1 MGLLNFSESNGIS
14 IFLYHSATEINAE
27 WHFAQLDRVRLP
39 NIYSHSNIMKAKK
52 IVLLVMMSIVL
63 AACVSTSIP
72 RVSASEL
79 KVGGG
84 GQYSTISAAV
94 KAANAGDTILVGP
107 GTYVE
112 NVAVN
117 KPLKIVS
124 TNGAQATV
132 VKASDASKDV
142 FLLGSTDIT
151 IQGFTVTGG
160 NTGVAFGQISNCILT
175 KCVVNGN
182 VFGVYLAGAT
192 SNLVSN
198 NNLNGNGF
206 GIYMD
211 GSSGNK
217 LSNNS
222 ASNEKGGGGK
232 ASLSDG
238 IYMFNSNNND
248 VTRCELSNNHNF
260 GVSLYQSKSNVF
272 SNNTI
277 SSNAQFGV
285 RLRNGSDNNKFS
297 FNTFKANEE
306 NGVLIGDSRG
316 NTFYFNNFVDEKSHF
331 YTQED
336 NNINSTKEQNYTFN
350 GNLFTGF
357 VGNYYS
363 NYVGTDS
370 DGNGI
375 GDSSFGQ
382 DKYPLLKPMENYGLA
397 QATPTPAPSPSSA
410 SSTSSSVDENMTA
423 TAAAQ
428 RVLTPGFETVPAM
441 LGLLF
446 AAIIAAM
453 LKKRAA

>member
-1 MGLLNFSESNGIS
+1 
-14 IFLYHSATEINAE
+14 
-27 WHFAQLDRVRLP
+27 
-39 NIYSHSNIMKAKK
+39 MKAKK
-52 IVLLVMMSIVL
+52 LLQLVVVSIIL
-63 AACVSTSIP
+63 AACVFASIP
-72 RVSASEL
+72 HVSASEL

-84 GQYSTISAAV
+84 GRYNTISAAV
-94 KAANAGDTILVGP
+94 KAANPGDTLLVAP

-112 NVAVN
+112 NVEVA
-117 KPLKIVS
+117 KPLTVKS

-132 VKASDASKDV
+132 IKASDTSKDAI
-142 FLLGSTDIT
+142 LLGSSDIS
-151 IQGFTVTGG
+151 IQGLTITGG
-160 NTGVAFGQISNCILT
+160 NTGVSFGQTSNCILT

-192 SNLVSN
+192 SNLVSD

-206 GIYMD
+206 GIYLD

-238 IYMFNSNNND
+238 IYMFNSNANS
-248 VTRCELSNNHNF
+248 VTRCDLSNNDNF
-260 GVSLYQSKSNVF
+260 GFSLYQSKNNVF

-277 SSNAQFGV
+277 SSNTQYGV
-285 RLRNGSDNNKFS
+285 RLRDGSDNNRFS
-297 FNTFKANEE
+297 FNVFKANGE
-306 NGVLIGDSRG
+306 NGVLIGNSRG

-336 NNINSTKEQNYTFN
+336 NNIYSTIKLNYTFN
-350 GNLFTGF
+350 GNPFSSF

-375 GDSSFGQ
+375 ADSSFGG
-382 DKYPLLKPMENYGLA
+382 DKYPLIKPMENYGLV
-397 QATPTPAPSPSSA
+397 QATPTPAPTATLISTSSA
-410 SSTSSSVDENMTA
+410 SEENMT
-423 TAAAQ
+423 TPTSAQ
-428 RVLTPGFETVPAM
+428 RVLTPGFETTSAI

-446 AAIIAAM
+446 AATIAAM
-453 LKKRAA
+453 LKKRAS

>member
-1 MGLLNFSESNGIS
+1 VGVTNIDSH
-14 IFLYHSATEINAE
+14 Y
-27 WHFAQLDRVRLP
+27 RV
-39 NIYSHSNIMKAKK
+39 MKAKK
-52 IVLLVMMSIVL
+52 LVQLIVVSFVL
-63 AACVSTSIP
+63 AWVVSASIT

-84 GQYSTISAAV
+84 GKYSTISAAV
-94 KAANAGDTILVGP
+94 NAANAGDTILVSP

-112 NVAVN
+112 NVVVD

-124 TNGAQATV
+124 TGGAQATL
-132 VKASDASKDV
+132 VKASDSSKEV
-142 FLLGSTDIT
+142 FLLGSADIT

-160 NTGVAFGQISNCILT
+160 NKGVSFGSSNCILT
-175 KCVVNGN
+175 NCVVNGN

-192 SNLVSN
+192 SNSVSN

-206 GIYMD
+206 GIYLD

-217 LSNNS
+217 LTNNS

-238 IYMFNSNNND
+238 IYMYNSHNNNVVRCDLSNNN
-248 VTRCELSNNHNF
+248 NF
-260 GVSLYQSKSNVF
+260 GVSLYQSKGNAF
-272 SNNTI
+272 SNNTL

-285 RLRNGSDNNKFS
+285 RLRDGSDNNKFS
-297 FNTFKANEE
+297 YNVFKANEE

-336 NNINSTKEQNYTFN
+336 NNINSTKRLNYTFN
-350 GNLFTGF
+350 GNLFSGF

-375 GDSSFGQ
+375 GDSSFGR
-382 DKYPLLKPMENYGLA
+382 DLYPLVKPMENYGTA
-397 QATPTPAPSPSSA
+397 QATPTPSS
-410 SSTSSSVDENMTA
+410 SLTSTSSINENITSA
-423 TAAAQ
+423 TASQ
-428 RVLTPGFETVPAM
+428 RALTPGFEGISAM
-441 LGLLF
+441 LGLLL
-446 AAIIAAM
+446 AVVVAT
-453 LKKRAA
+453 LSKRRAN

>member
-1 MGLLNFSESNGIS
+1 M
-14 IFLYHSATEINAE
+14 
-27 WHFAQLDRVRLP
+27 
-39 NIYSHSNIMKAKK
+39 IMKAEKLLQFV
-52 IVLLVMMSIVL
+52 IVSIVL

-94 KAANAGDTILVGP
+94 KAANAGDTILVSP

-112 NVAVN
+112 NVAVD
-117 KPLKIVS
+117 KPVKIVS
-124 TNGAQATV
+124 TNEAQATV
-132 VKASDASKDV
+132 VKASDTNKPV
-142 FLLGSTDIT
+142 FLLGSSEIT
-151 IQGFTVTGG
+151 VQGFTVTGG
-160 NTGVAFGQISNCILT
+160 NKGVAFGTSNCILT

-192 SNLVSN
+192 SNQVSN

-206 GIYMD
+206 GIYLD
-211 GSSGNK
+211 SSSGNK

-238 IYMFNSNNND
+238 IYMFNSHANSVN
-248 VTRCELSNNHNF
+248 RCDLSNNHNF

-285 RLRNGSDNNKFS
+285 RLREGSDNNKFS

-306 NGVLIGDSRG
+306 NGVLIGGSKG
-316 NTFYFNNFVDEKSHF
+316 NTFYFNNFLDEKSHS

-336 NNINSTKEQNYTFN
+336 NNINSTKELNYTFN
-350 GNLFTGF
+350 GNLFSGF

-375 GDSSFGQ
+375 GDSSFGR
-382 DKYPLLKPMENYGLA
+382 DKYPLVKPMENYGLA
-397 QATPTPAPSPSSA
+397 QATPTPAPSLSSA
-410 SSTSSSVDENMTA
+410 SSTSSVADENMTA

-428 RVLTPGFETVPAM
+428 RVLTPGFETTPAM

>member
-1 MGLLNFSESNGIS
+1 MN
-14 IFLYHSATEINAE
+14 
-27 WHFAQLDRVRLP
+27 
-39 NIYSHSNIMKAKK
+39 AKK
-52 IVLLVMMSIVL
+52 LVQLVIVSIVL
-63 AACVSTSIP
+63 AACVSTFIP

-79 KVGGG
+79 KVGGEG
-84 GQYSTISAAV
+84 KYITISAAV
-94 KAANAGDTILVGP
+94 KAANAGDTILVSP

-132 VKASDASKDV
+132 VKASDTSKDV

-160 NTGVAFGQISNCILT
+160 NKGVVFGQSNCILT
-175 KCVVNGN
+175 SCTVNGN

-206 GIYMD
+206 GIYLD

-238 IYMFNSNNND
+238 IYMYNSHNNN
-248 VTRCELSNNHNF
+248 VTQCDLSNNDNF
-260 GVSLYQSKSNVF
+260 GVSLYQSKNNVF
-272 SNNTI
+272 SHNTI
-277 SSNAQFGV
+277 SANAQFGV
-285 RLRNGSDNNKFS
+285 RLREGSDNNKFS
-297 FNTFKANEE
+297 WNTFKANEE
-306 NGVLIGDSRG
+306 NGVLIGDSNS
-316 NTFYFNNFVDEKSHF
+316 NTFYFNNFVNEKSHF

-336 NNINSTKEQNYTFN
+336 NNINSTKKLNYTFN
-350 GNLFTGF
+350 GNPFSSF

-363 NYVGTDS
+363 NYAGTDS

-375 GDSSFGQ
+375 ADSSFGG
-382 DKYPLLKPMENYGLA
+382 DKYPLVKPIENYGLP
-397 QATPTPAPSPSSA
+397 QVTPTPITTLT
-410 SSTSSSVDENMTA
+410 STSSVTDENMTA
-423 TAAAQ
+423 TVAAQ
-428 RVLTPGFETVPAM
+428 RVLTPGFETVSAM

-446 AAIIAAM
+446 AAIVAAM
-453 LKKRAA
+453 LKKRAS

>member
-1 MGLLNFSESNGIS
+1 
-14 IFLYHSATEINAE
+14 
-27 WHFAQLDRVRLP
+27 
-39 NIYSHSNIMKAKK
+39 MKAEKLLK
-52 IVLLVMMSIVL
+52 LIIVSVVL
-63 AACVSTSIP
+63 AACVSASIP
-72 RVSASEL
+72 CVSASEL

-84 GQYSTISAAV
+84 GKYSTISEAV
-94 KAANAGDTILVGP
+94 KAANAGDTILVSP

-112 NVAVN
+112 NVAVD

-132 VKASDASKDV
+132 VKASDTSKDV
-142 FLLGSTDIT
+142 FLLGSSDIS
-151 IQGFTVTGG
+151 IQGFTIMGG
-160 NTGVAFGQISNCILT
+160 NRGVTFGQSNCVLT
-175 KCVVNGN
+175 NSVVNGN
-182 VFGVYLAGAT
+182 VFGVYLASAT

-206 GIYMD
+206 GIYLD

-238 IYMFNSNNND
+238 IYMYNSHNNN
-248 VTRCELSNNHNF
+248 VVRCDLSDNDNF

-285 RLRNGSDNNKFS
+285 RLREGSDNNKFS
-297 FNTFKANEE
+297 FNVFKANQE
-306 NGVLIGDSRG
+306 NGVLIGDSQG
-316 NTFYFNNFVDEKSHF
+316 NTFYFNNFVNEKSHF
-331 YTQED
+331 YTQEN
-336 NNINSTKEQNYTFN
+336 NNINSTKKLNYTFN
-350 GNLFTGF
+350 GNPFSSF

-375 GDSSFGQ
+375 GDSSFGA
-382 DKYPLLKPMENYGLA
+382 DKYPLVKPIENYGLT
-397 QATPTPAPSPSSA
+397 QATPTPTATLT
-410 SSTSSSVDENMTA
+410 STSSVADENITA

-453 LKKRAA
+453 LKKRTA

>member
-1 MGLLNFSESNGIS
+1 
-14 IFLYHSATEINAE
+14 
-27 WHFAQLDRVRLP
+27 VRLP

-94 KAANAGDTILVGP
+94 KAANAGDTILVSP

-112 NVAVN
+112 NLAVD
-117 KPLKIVS
+117 KPLKVVS
-124 TNGAQATV
+124 TSGAQATI
-132 VKASDASKDV
+132 VKASDTSKEV
-142 FLLGSTDIT
+142 FLLGSSDIS
-151 IQGFTVTGG
+151 IQGFTIMGG
-160 NTGVAFGQISNCILT
+160 NKGVSFGTSNCILT

-206 GIYMD
+206 GVYLD
-211 GSSGNK
+211 GSSGNR
-217 LSNNS
+217 LLNNS

-238 IYMFNSNNND
+238 IYMYNSNNNNVAQCD
-248 VTRCELSNNHNF
+248 LSNNDNF
-260 GVSLYQSKSNVF
+260 GASLYQSKNNVF
-272 SNNTI
+272 SHNMI
-277 SSNAQFGV
+277 SANVQFGV
-285 RLRNGSDNNKFS
+285 RLREGSDNNKFS
-297 FNTFKANEE
+297 WNTFKANEE
-306 NGVLIGDSRG
+306 NGVLIGASNS
-316 NTFYFNNFVDEKSHF
+316 NTFYFNNFVNEKSHF
-331 YTQED
+331 YTQEN
-336 NNINSTKEQNYTFN
+336 NNINSTKELNYTFN
-350 GNLFTGF
+350 GNPFSSF

-363 NYVGTDS
+363 NYAGTDS

-375 GDSSFGQ
+375 ADSSFAG
-382 DKYPLLKPMENYGLA
+382 DKYPLVKPIENYGLP
-397 QATPTPAPSPSSA
+397 QATPTPTATLT
-410 SSTSSSVDENMTA
+410 STSSVADENMTA

-441 LGLLF
+441 LGVLF